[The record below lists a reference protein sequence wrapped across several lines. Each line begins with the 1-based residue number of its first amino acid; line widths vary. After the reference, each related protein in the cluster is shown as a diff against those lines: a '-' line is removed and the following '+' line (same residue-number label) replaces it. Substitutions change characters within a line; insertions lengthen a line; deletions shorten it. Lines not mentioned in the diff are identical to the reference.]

1 MQTGAAIML
10 LGMVRALVR
19 AVEAKDFY
27 TRWHSE
33 QVAHYAVHLAQRLG
47 LEAKTVESIRIA
59 ALLHDVGKIG
69 VPDHILVK
77 PGPLT
82 EEEFAI
88 VRRHPG
94 MGAEILSHIAMLDQ
108 EAVLVRHHHERWDG
122 GGYPEGLFGDQT
134 PLGARLIQI
143 SDSIDAMLME
153 RTYKRCYSPEKMI
166 DELVRCAGKQFDPVL
181 AGEAVQWCRANPDKL
196 VLPRKRQSEQASGR
210 PSAHAKAGTTR
221 PFRQAVYVP
230 PLTVALRLL
239 SRGES

>member
-27 TRWHSE
+27 TCRHSE

-47 LEAKTVESIRIA
+47 LESKAVESIRIA

-122 GGYPEGLFGDQT
+122 GGYPEGLCGDQT

-143 SDSIDAMLME
+143 ADCIDAMLME
-153 RTYKRCYSPEKMI
+153 RTYKKCYSPAKMI
-166 DELVRCAGKQFDPVL
+166 DELIRCAGKQFDPVL
-181 AGEAVQWCRANPDKL
+181 AGEAVQWCRDNPDKL
-196 VLPRKRQSEQASGR
+196 ILPRKQPSRQALER
-210 PSAHAKAGTTR
+210 LSAHAKTGPPR
-221 PFRQAVYVP
+221 PFRPVVCVE

-239 SRGES
+239 GRGES